1 MVVESLFSSLLASWE
16 VTTLGEACI
25 RSGGNIQTGPFGSQ
39 LHASDYVPF
48 GIPSIMPQNIG
59 DNRVFTEGIARIT
72 PEDAARLSRY
82 LVQTGDIVYSRR
94 GDVERRALI
103 RAEEDGW
110 LCGTGCLRVRF
121 GNSEVDPLY
130 ASYYLGHPSV
140 RGWIVRHAVG
150 ATMPNLNTSILSALP
165 FVIPPLAEQKAI
177 AQILSSLDDKIEL
190 NREMNQ
196 TLEAMAR
203 AIFKS
208 WFVDFDPVRAKMEGR
223 QPAGMD
229 AATAELFPDEF
240 EESALGMIP
249 KGWKIIKLGNLID
262 IKHGYAFKGEFFR
275 TEPPGDVLLTPGNF
289 AIGGGFKDDKFKYY
303 VGEVPED
310 FVFDEGDL
318 LVTMTDLSKT
328 GDTLGYPAIIPAPR
342 GNRYLHNQRL
352 GKISIKLDAF
362 VSKLHLYY
370 LLRTDI
376 YRNEILASATG
387 TTVKHTSPDRI
398 KAFEFPFAD
407 NGISIKFEQVIS
419 SLHRR
424 ISLNDEQ
431 SRTLASIRD
440 TLLPKLLSGE
450 IRVKEAQKLVETVA

>member
-1 MVVESLFSSLLASWE
+1 MVVESLFSSLIASWE

-121 GNSEVDPLY
+121 GNSEVDPFY

-165 FVIPPLAEQKAI
+165 FVIPPLPEQKAI
-177 AQILSSLDDKIEL
+177 AHILGTLDDKIEL

-240 EESALGMIP
+240 EESALGIIP
-249 KGWKIIKLGNLID
+249 KGWKQVSL
-262 IKHGYAFKGEFFR
+262 
-275 TEPPGDVLLTPGNF
+275 GDVLKIYDSKRIPLSSRERAQRQGNYPYYG
-289 AIGGGFKDDKFKYY
+289 AASVMDYVDDYLFEGVYVLMGEDGSVIDDDDHPILQYVWGKFW
-303 VGEVPED
+303 VNNHAHVLQGAND
-310 FVFDEGDL
+310 
-318 LVTMTDLSKT
+318 
-328 GDTLGYPAIIPAPR
+328 
-342 GNRYLHNQRL
+342 
-352 GKISIKLDAF
+352 
-362 VSKLHLYY
+362 
-370 LLRTDI
+370 
-376 YRNEILASATG
+376 
-387 TTVKHTSPDRI
+387 
-398 KAFEFPFAD
+398 
-407 NGISIKFEQVIS
+407 IS
-419 SLHRR
+419 SEHLMLFLKQTNIRPYVTGAVQPKLNQGNLFR
-424 ISLNDEQ
+424 IPFLLPSSQISVVFGSELSRFYALFRSNCEQ
-431 SRTLASIRD
+431 SRSLASIRD

-450 IRVKEAQKLVETVA
+450 IRVKEAEKIAAKAM

>member
-1 MVVESLFSSLLASWE
+1 MVESLFSCLPLHWK
-16 VTTLGEACI
+16 VTTLGECCI
-25 RSGGNIQTGPFGSQ
+25 TSGGNIQTGPFGSQ
-39 LHASDYVPF
+39 LHASDYVAF

-165 FVIPPLAEQKAI
+165 FVIPPLTEQKAI
-177 AQILSSLDDKIEL
+177 AHILGTLDDKIEL

-208 WFVDFDPVRAKMEGR
+208 WFVDFDPVCAKMEGR
-223 QPAGMD
+223 LPAGID

-249 KGWKIIKLGNLID
+249 KGWRVKSLDQIAHFLNGLALQKYPPTDDNYLPVIKIAELRRGINESTAKASLYIDNKYIIQDGDILFSWSGSLGVCAWCGGKGALNQHLFKVTSVEYPKWFYYQWIKYHLPQFQEIAASKATTMGHIQRHHLDEAKVIV
-262 IKHGYAFKGEFFR
+262 
-275 TEPPGDVLLTPGNF
+275 PPQ
-289 AIGGGFKDDKFKYY
+289 
-303 VGEVPED
+303 
-310 FVFDEGDL
+310 
-318 LVTMTDLSKT
+318 
-328 GDTLGYPAIIPAPR
+328 DTLQMIDKAMEPLL
-342 GNRYLHNQRL
+342 NLF
-352 GKISIKLDAF
+352 ISNNLEA
-362 VSKLHLYY
+362 
-370 LLRTDI
+370 
-376 YRNEILASATG
+376 
-387 TTVKHTSPDRI
+387 
-398 KAFEFPFAD
+398 
-407 NGISIKFEQVIS
+407 
-419 SLHRR
+419 
-424 ISLNDEQ
+424 
-431 SRTLASIRD
+431 RTLASIRD

-450 IRVKEAQKLVETVA
+450 IRVKEAEKIAAKAM